1 MVQFNRNRKQ
11 ENDDYE
17 IDEIHE
23 QEEFEEDIEEFDDE
37 DDSDETNPWIKR
49 GIIIGAIGLTIGG
62 AVLIRVLTAND
73 TQTPQTEV
81 TTTSETTESPVKVPE
96 DSTTTTNA
104 NSSTDATVT
113 LKGKDEAS
121 AKASLE
127 RPEAVLTSDDTKVIS
142 EHLTKAFDIFKSNVN
157 GAKNDPA
164 SGLYLTSANMMD
176 MLRSVVGLGYAP
188 DYNSVHGYYSD
199 NDNVYQF
206 TVNFTKDGA
215 NPLTFTGNYAPNLEQ
230 IGLVQIHGEL
240 PESGSAVSNTQ
251 VNTDK
256 AKQESD
262 TPVNP
267 AAIRD

>member
-17 IDEIHE
+17 LDEIDE
-23 QEEFEEDIEEFDDE
+23 QEEFDDIEESE
-37 DDSDETNPWIKR
+37 DDDGSDEPNPWIKR
-49 GIIIGAIGLTIGG
+49 GIIIGAIGLTICG
-62 AVLIRVLTAND
+62 AILIRALTSNE

-96 DSTTTTNA
+96 ESTTTTNA

-267 AAIRD
+267 DAIRD

>member
-17 IDEIHE
+17 LDEIDE
-23 QEEFEEDIEEFDDE
+23 QEEFDGIEDADDDE
-37 DDSDETNPWIKR
+37 SSDEPNPWIKR
-49 GIIIGAIGLTIGG
+49 GIIIGAIGLTICG
-62 AVLIRVLTAND
+62 AILIRALTSND
-73 TQTPQTEV
+73 TQNPQTEV
-81 TTTSETTESPVKVPE
+81 TTTVETTV
-96 DSTTTTNA
+96 
-104 NSSTDATVT
+104 ATVT

-127 RPEAVLTSDDTKVIS
+127 RPDAALTSEETKVIAD
-142 EHLTKAFDIFKSNVN
+142 HLSKAFDNFKSNVN

-176 MLRSVVGLGYAP
+176 MLRSVVGYGYVP

-215 NPLTFTGNYAPNLEQ
+215 NTLTFTGNYAPNLEQ
-230 IGLVQIHGEL
+230 LGLVQIHGEL
-240 PESGSAVSNTQ
+240 PELSSSESNTQ

-267 AAIRD
+267 GAIRD

>member
-17 IDEIHE
+17 LDEIDE
-23 QEEFEEDIEEFDDE
+23 QEEFDGIEDADDDE
-37 DDSDETNPWIKR
+37 ISDEPNPWIKR
-49 GIIIGAIGLTIGG
+49 GIIIGAIGLTICG
-62 AVLIRVLTAND
+62 AILIRALTSND
-73 TQTPQTEV
+73 TQNPQTEV
-81 TTTSETTESPVKVPE
+81 TTTVETTVAPVTIPE
-96 DSTTTTNA
+96 ESTTT
-104 NSSTDATVT
+104 TDATVT

-127 RPEAVLTSDDTKVIS
+127 RPDAALTSEETKVIAD
-142 EHLTKAFDIFKSNVN
+142 HLSKAFDNFKSNVN

-176 MLRSVVGLGYAP
+176 MLRSVVGYGYVP

-215 NPLTFTGNYAPNLEQ
+215 NTLTFTGNYAPNLEQ
-230 IGLVQIHGEL
+230 LGLVQIHGEL
-240 PESGSAVSNTQ
+240 PELSSSESNTQ

-267 AAIRD
+267 GAIRD

>member
-11 ENDDYE
+11 ENDYELDE
-17 IDEIHE
+17 IDE
-23 QEEFEEDIEEFDDE
+23 QEAFDDQIDEYDDE
-37 DDSDETNPWIKR
+37 DGSDEPNPWIKR
-49 GIIIGAIGLTIGG
+49 GIIIGAIGLTVCG
-62 AVLIRVLTAND
+62 AILIRAFTSND
-73 TQTPQTEV
+73 TQAPQTEV
-81 TTTSETTESPVKVPE
+81 TTTVETTVSPVTVPE
-96 DSTTTTNA
+96 ESTT
-104 NSSTDATVT
+104 TDATVT

-127 RPEAVLTSDDTKVIS
+127 RPDAALTSEETKVIAD
-142 EHLTKAFDIFKSNVN
+142 HLSKAFDNFKSNVN

-176 MLRSVVGLGYAP
+176 MLRSVVGYGYVP

-215 NPLTFTGNYAPNLEQ
+215 NTLTFTGNYAPNLEQ
-230 IGLVQIHGEL
+230 LGLVQIHGEL
-240 PESGSAVSNTQ
+240 PELSSSESNTQ

-262 TPVNP
+262 KPVNP
-267 AAIRD
+267 DAIRD